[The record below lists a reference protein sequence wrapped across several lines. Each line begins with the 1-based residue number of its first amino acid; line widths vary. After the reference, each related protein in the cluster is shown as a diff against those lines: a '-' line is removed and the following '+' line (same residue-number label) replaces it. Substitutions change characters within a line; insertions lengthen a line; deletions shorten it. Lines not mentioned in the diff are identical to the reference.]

1 MRNTVKTFLQ
11 PAHALDDT
19 GRGQRSENRHLYLEN
34 MCTCGNNSDIYPF
47 LRIAG
52 TEYVSR

>member
-19 GRGQRSENRHLYLEN
+19 GRGQSSENRHLYLEN
-34 MCTCGNNSDIYPF
+34 MCTCGNNSDIYRF